1 MKGSQKVIDA
11 LNSILTHE
19 LTSMDVYFLHSRIYE
34 DLGLMK
40 LYERINHEMTD
51 ETGHASLLVERILL
65 LEGNPGFAK
74 RHPFKSSR
82 DVRQMLQDELDY
94 EIEVADELKEAIVL
108 CESEKDF
115 ASREVLLQLLKDT
128 ETDHILWLQ
137 TQVSLIDRIG
147 LQNYCQAMM

>member
-1 MKGSQKVIDA
+1 MQGSQKVIDA

-51 ETGHASLLVERILL
+51 ETGHAALLVERILL
-65 LEGNPGFAK
+65 LGGNPGFAK
-74 RHPFKSSR
+74 RHPFNSSR
-82 DVRQMLQDELDY
+82 DVKQMLQDELDY
-94 EIEVADELKEAIVL
+94 ELEVAQELKDAIVI
-108 CESEKDF
+108 CEAEKDF

-128 ETDHILWLQ
+128 EQDHILWLQ

-147 LQNYCQAMM
+147 LENYCQAMM